1 MHLIPFDLMQIEPGW
16 WGATVTRVGAILA
29 LTVVFAALGHLVRGV
44 SRSGAIA
51 GGLVCF
57 ALLVSVGPSAFAG
70 LLVVF
75 AVTWAATR
83 WGRSRKQ
90 ILGTAERREG
100 RTATQVL
107 ANTGMAAA
115 CALCYSAMDE
125 PLMLIGMAAALA
137 EAAADTVSSEFGQ
150 AYSRHAYLVTTF
162 ERVPAGTDG
171 GITVGGSLAGA
182 GAALLVSAACMLA
195 GLFPARWMW
204 IATAAGVLG
213 MLVDSFLGALFERR
227 KWVGNDT
234 VNLTS
239 TVFAAVV
246 AAVAAS
252 W

>member
-1 MHLIPFDLMQIEPGW
+1 
-16 WGATVTRVGAILA
+16 
-29 LTVVFAALGHLVRGV
+29 
-44 SRSGAIA
+44 
-51 GGLVCF
+51 
-57 ALLVSVGPSAFAG
+57 
-70 LLVVF
+70 
-75 AVTWAATR
+75 
-83 WGRSRKQ
+83 
-90 ILGTAERREG
+90 
-100 RTATQVL
+100 
-107 ANTGMAAA
+107 MAAA

-171 GITVGGSLAGA
+171 GITVAGSLAGA
-182 GAALLVSAACMLA
+182 GAGLLVSAACMLA
-195 GLFPARWMW
+195 GLFAARWMW